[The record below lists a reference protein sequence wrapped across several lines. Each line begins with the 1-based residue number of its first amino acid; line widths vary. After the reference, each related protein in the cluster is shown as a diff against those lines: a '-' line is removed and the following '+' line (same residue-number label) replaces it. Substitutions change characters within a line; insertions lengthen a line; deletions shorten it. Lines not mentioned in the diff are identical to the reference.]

1 MNEDLWMRAKERPEL
16 RRMRIELDE
25 GKGKV

>member
-16 RRMRIELDE
+16 RRMRIEQDE
-25 GKGKV
+25 VKGKA

>member
-1 MNEDLWMRAKERPEL
+1 MTEEMWMRAKERPEL

-25 GKGKV
+25 VKGKV